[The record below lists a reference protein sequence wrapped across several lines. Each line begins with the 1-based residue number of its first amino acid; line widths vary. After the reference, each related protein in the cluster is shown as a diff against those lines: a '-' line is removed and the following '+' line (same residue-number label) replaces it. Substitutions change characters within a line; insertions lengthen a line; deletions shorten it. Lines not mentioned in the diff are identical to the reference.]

1 MVQIKQEKNRHS
13 TSSRT
18 SLRPPLWMASALCWV
33 VVALGIAGPLAAQGA
48 FVRVNQVGYPMNAT
62 KRAYLM
68 SSTAET
74 GGTFNVLNSSGTSV
88 YSAVIGAQLGS
99 WGSFANV
106 YALDFDAVTTSGTYT
121 IAIHGPV
128 AATSPSFAIDLAA
141 NLYADPLANSLYFYQ
156 NERDGANFI

>member
-1 MVQIKQEKNRHS
+1 MVQIKQEKHRHS
-13 TSSRT
+13 TSSRNSSRN
-18 SLRPPLWMASALCWV
+18 SLRPPFWMARALCWV

-88 YSAVIGAQLGS
+88 YFCRDWRAARFLGL
-99 WGSFANV
+99 V
-106 YALDFDAVTTSGTYT
+106 RQCLRSG
-121 IAIHGPV
+121 
-128 AATSPSFAIDLAA
+128 L
-141 NLYADPLANSLYFYQ
+141 
-156 NERDGANFI
+156 